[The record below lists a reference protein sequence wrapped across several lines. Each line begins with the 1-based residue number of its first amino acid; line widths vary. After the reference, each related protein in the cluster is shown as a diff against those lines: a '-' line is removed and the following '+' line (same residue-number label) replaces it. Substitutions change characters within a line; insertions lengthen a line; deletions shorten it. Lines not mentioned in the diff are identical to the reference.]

1 MQKYKNLT
9 IIGSSHIAI
18 ESIKEIENYINNY
31 KPSIIAL
38 ELDRKRFVALF
49 KKEKPKLKDIAHL
62 GIKGFL
68 INLFGAYI
76 EKKLGKLVGVKPG
89 DEMRKAI
96 ALASN
101 YNAQLALIDQNI
113 DITLKKLGNIN
124 LKEKFKIFLDVL
136 QGLLFRKTIIKDIE
150 KFDLTKVPSKEVIS
164 KLIKKVEQRYPETYN
179 ILIKERNEVMAKA
192 LNKIIS
198 LNLGAKI
205 LAIVGAGH
213 EKEIV
218 KLLQRS

>member
-31 KPSIIAL
+31 KPGIIAL

-49 KKEKPKLKDIAHL
+49 KKERPRLKDIVHL

-101 YNAQLALIDQNI
+101 YNAQIALIDQNI
-113 DITLKKLGNIN
+113 DITLKKLGNIS
-124 LKEKFKIFLDVL
+124 LKEKFRIFLDVL
-136 QGLLFRKTIIKDIE
+136 QGLLFRKDIADIK
-150 KFDLTKVPSKEVIS
+150 KFDLTKVPSKEIID
-164 KLIKKVEQRYPETYN
+164 KLINKVKRRYPEVYN
-179 ILIKERNEVMAKA
+179 ILIKERNEIMTKA

-198 LNLGAKI
+198 LNPEAKI

-213 EKEIV
+213 EKELV
-218 KLLQRS
+218 KLLQRG

>member
-31 KPSIIAL
+31 KPGIIAL

-49 KKEKPKLKDIAHL
+49 KKERPRLKDIVHL

-101 YNAQLALIDQNI
+101 YNAQIALIDQNI
-113 DITLKKLGNIN
+113 DITLKKLGNIS
-124 LKEKFKIFLDVL
+124 LKEKFRIFLDVL
-136 QGLLFRKTIIKDIE
+136 QGLLFRKDIA
-150 KFDLTKVPSKEVIS
+150 D
-164 KLIKKVEQRYPETYN
+164 
-179 ILIKERNEVMAKA
+179 IKE
-192 LNKIIS
+192 
-198 LNLGAKI
+198 I
-205 LAIVGAGH
+205 L
-213 EKEIV
+213 K
-218 KLLQRS
+218 K